1 METFDGVPGAKVKTE
16 STKLCRW
23 EFSYSMDGWVV
34 PLYGSCC
41 ERVSTIK
48 STTRDTWAMN
58 LISIIQVLSLEN
70 AKKKQVQ
77 WLCNVVRILNSSN
90 LLVEVSID
98 TAKLTKYYDLQKRLN
113 KYHLPLR
120 LSFFKRHPIQV
131 QKTWLFGLSTFRSTA
146 AFEK

>member
-1 METFDGVPGAKVKTE
+1 MRVF
-16 STKLCRW
+16 LL
-23 EFSYSMDGWVV
+23 DGWMGGPSVW
-34 PLYGSCC
+34 
-41 ERVSTIK
+41 I
-48 STTRDTWAMN
+48 
-58 LISIIQVLSLEN
+58 VLRACVNYQKYNPGHMSHELDKHHSSLEN
-70 AKKKQVQ
+70 AKKQVQ

-120 LSFFKRHPIQV
+120 LSFSKRHPIQV